1 MKSNPV
7 VFTVLIGLISI
18 GILSLVGSFVLIVLG
33 KEVPEG
39 LGVGVVAGVVGALS
53 AILSRTGHE
62 TPSGTEHDPVVTTV
76 VQPKTD
82 PIPVVTEP
90 KEE

>member
-1 MKSNPV
+1 MRSNPV

-18 GILSLVGSFVLIVLG
+18 GILSLIGSFALIFVG

-53 AILSRTGHE
+53 AILSRTGHDA
-62 TPSGTEHDPVVTTV
+62 PSGTTADPVVTTV
-76 VQPKTD
+76 NQPASD
-82 PIPVVTEP
+82 PIPVVSEP
-90 KEE
+90 KE